1 MGSEQLLQKMEP
13 IKISNSKGQKIA
25 AVIHRPE
32 KPTEKLAILCPGKL
46 DSKDYAHLTNL
57 AEKLAERG
65 YVVVRFDPTG
75 TWDSD
80 GDDSEYTTIQYL
92 NDISSVLEHMLK
104 ESPYS
109 DILVGGHS
117 RGGQLSILY
126 AARDTRVTSL
136 LGVMPSSR
144 PVEGKEKEAWEKTGF
159 KESVRELPFDESKT
173 RKYRLPISHMIDQ
186 NSYDAV
192 KDVEKFRGRLILIA
206 GELDKVTP
214 PAEVKGIFDNAN
226 EPKKFI
232 LIKGVGHSYRHNLA
246 EIEIVNNEILKA
258 LGI

>member
-1 MGSEQLLQKMEP
+1 MTLEKRLQKMEP
-13 IKISNSKGQKIA
+13 VKINNSKGRKIA
-25 AVIHRPE
+25 AVIHRP
-32 KPTEKLAILCPGKL
+32 KKRTEKLAILCPGNL
-46 DSKDYAHLTNL
+46 DSKDYTHLIKL
-57 AEKLAERG
+57 AEVLAERG
-65 YVVVRFDPTG
+65 YTAVRFDPTG
-75 TWDSD
+75 TWESE
-80 GDDSEYTTIQYL
+80 GETSEYTVTQYL
-92 NDISSVLEHMLK
+92 ADIRCVLEHMLK
-104 ESPYS
+104 EAPYS

-226 EPKKFI
+226 E
-232 LIKGVGHSYRHNLA
+232 
-246 EIEIVNNEILKA
+246 
-258 LGI
+258 